1 MKKFLFFITTFLCI
15 VAFSGM
21 SYSSDLDIP
30 FHKKKFEVVRDVNKD
45 FFLRTSFYAF
55 DKSLKNYAIFVIR
68 EQEKWEEP
76 TFFEVTRQKT
86 KDYLIDIF
94 KQVYKP
100 ILDKVVDKSIGL
112 IISFWPATNETI
124 IYFDEEYEQNEK
136 FHEEMKNRINN
147 EMK

>member
-1 MKKFLFFITTFLCI
+1 MVT
-15 VAFSGM
+15 
-21 SYSSDLDIP
+21 SSDVDTP
-30 FHKKKFEVVRDVNKD
+30 FYKKKFEVARDINKD
-45 FFLRTSFYAF
+45 LLLRTSFYPY

-76 TFFEVTRQKT
+76 MFYEVTRQKT

-112 IISFWPATNETI
+112 IISFWPTTNEVI
-124 IYFDEEYEQNEK
+124 IYFDEEYEQDEK

-147 EMK
+147 EIE